1 MPDEASRIEE
11 DVDARARRA
20 GIAELFTDIWGNQHA
35 VPRETKEALIA
46 ALGEPPS
53 SDAPPLLLVRA
64 ERGTALEIAGA
75 ASARLFREDG
85 GSGELTV
92 EDGRI
97 ALPPLPMGYHRLAV
111 RLADRRIEMPL
122 LAAPERCYLPP
133 ALRGDGRVWG
143 LAVQLYALRS
153 PHNWGIGDFSDLADL
168 ARRVAAFGVDCI
180 GVNPLHASF
189 PDKPEHFSPYAPS
202 NRLFLNYLYLDVT
215 QIEGFDSSIAARAHT
230 DTPEFRE
237 RLAALRA
244 SRLVDYEGV
253 AALKRPMLEL
263 LFQNFASEGD
273 ASAFERYRARLGET
287 LQRHA
292 LFEALSEHFREGPE
306 PLHWWGAWPE
316 PYRDPA
322 SQETCAFAESHAE
335 RVRFFAWLQWHCERQ
350 LAAAQEAARRAG
362 MAIGLYRDLAVG
374 ADLAGAE
381 IWLEPDRY
389 VRAVAVGA
397 PPDGYNL
404 AGQNWGLPPLNPLQ
418 LQATGGRAFA
428 ELVRA
433 NMAHAGALRIDHALG
448 LARLFHIPRPQGPKH
463 GAYVAYPMDA
473 LIAVLKIESHRRRCL
488 VVGEDLGTVPEG
500 FSEKLMQAGIFSYRL
515 LLFEQEP
522 DGAMKPPE
530 RYPPFA
536 LVTASTHDLPTLT
549 GWWRGG
555 DIALRQSLG
564 LYPDEEV
571 AARERGSR
579 DQDRWRVI
587 EALKRQSLIP
597 PDADLSEPPLDAM
610 HRYLARTPSK
620 LMMVQM
626 EDVLGLVAQA
636 NLPGTSTEH
645 PNWRRRL
652 PLMIDSLVAPD
663 GPIAALAAGLAEE
676 RPRRAS
682 DRMVVACPRATY
694 RLQLHEHFTFD
705 DAARI
710 VPYLAALG
718 VSHLYV
724 SSYLAARPGSLH
736 GYDII
741 DHTRF
746 NPELGGEAG
755 FQRFLAALDAA
766 DMGHI
771 LDFVPNHM
779 GVGGADNGWWL
790 EVLEW
795 GPLAPSAAFFDI
807 DWRPRQGNDTGKLIL
822 PILGRQ
828 YGEELEDGH
837 LVLRFD
843 AHAGS
848 FAIWYFTHLLP
859 ICPTS
864 YAELLEVALA
874 NLVEARAEEPAVIEL
889 TSLIGDFRAL
899 DSEPDR
905 TRLPGESVGLKR
917 RLADLAHRFEALAKA
932 IEQALGLFNGEKG
945 KPPSFA
951 ALDRIHEAQCYR
963 AAFWRVAAD
972 EINYRRFFDI
982 NDLAG
987 LRMEN
992 PELFERAHRLVLA
1005 LVDQSKLY
1013 GLRIDHIDGLA
1024 DPAGYCRQLRLE
1036 IGPDLPIYVEKIL
1049 APHESLRPWP
1059 IDGSTGYEF
1068 LNQLN
1073 GLFVAQA
1080 GERSLDR
1087 LYRRFTGRR
1096 ASFEEELVAAK
1107 RQVLETTMASE
1118 LRTLGLDAKRLAD
1131 SDWRTRDYTIQ
1142 GLRQA
1147 LADMIAWF
1155 PVYRTYVTPGAVAA
1169 EDRHYVEWAVARAA
1183 KRSTLADGSVYEFLR
1198 DALLLELAEKRG
1210 GSFSESIA
1218 ERVVTKFQQLSGPVM
1233 AKGAEDTA
1241 FYRYTRL
1248 LSLNEVGGDPGR
1260 FGNSAAAFHRQNAE
1274 RAANTPRTMLAT
1286 ATHDTKRGELVRM
1299 RLDLL
1304 SEMPRE
1310 WGNHMVRWARIN
1322 RTRRREIEGWL
1333 APTANDEYLLYQT
1346 LLGSWPIALM
1356 GDSPP
1361 APDAMAP
1368 YVERILVYMTKALR
1382 EAKESTSW
1390 NLPNEA
1396 YEQAVA
1402 DFVRGVL
1409 DTSRPNLFLADFM
1422 PLQRSVAALGMIN
1435 DLSQTAL
1442 KLTLPGVPD
1451 LYQGSE
1457 FWDLS
1462 LVDPDNRRPV
1472 DYASRM
1478 EALADPRPI
1487 ETLLA
1492 DWTDGRVKQR
1502 LISALL
1508 ALRAA
1513 EPDLF
1518 EHGDYQ
1524 PLTATGARAEHVFA
1538 FARRQGDKLLVVAV
1552 PVLIGTLARDG
1563 ALEDHALWGDTALEL
1578 AAAGPWLE
1586 TLTQTEHAGE
1596 RLLLAPLFTHFPQL
1610 ALLGVAR

>member
-1 MPDEASRIEE
+1 MPDEGSRLSDDLE
-11 DVDARARRA
+11 ARARRA
-20 GIAELFTDIWGNQHA
+20 GIAEFFTDIWGNRHA
-35 VPRETKEALIA
+35 VPSETKEALIA
-46 ALGEPPS
+46 ALGEPPPG
-53 SDAPPLLLVRA
+53 PPSLLLVRA
-64 ERGTALEIAGA
+64 ERGTTIDIEGI
-75 ASARLFREDG
+75 ASARLLREDG
-85 GSGELTV
+85 GSGELPV
-92 EDGRI
+92 ENGRI
-97 ALPPLPMGYHRLAV
+97 ALPPLPMGYHRLAL
-111 RLADRRIEMPL
+111 RLADHRIEAVL

-133 ALRGDGRVWG
+133 AMRGDGRVWG

-168 ARRVAAFGVDCI
+168 ARRTAAFGVDCI
-180 GVNPLHASF
+180 GVNPLHALF
-189 PDKPEHFSPYAPS
+189 PEKPEQFSPYAPS
-202 NRLFLNYLYLDVT
+202 SRLFLNYLYLDVT
-215 QIEGFDSSIAARAHT
+215 QIEGFDRSTAARAHT
-230 DTPEFRE
+230 DNPEFRE

-244 SRLVDYEGV
+244 APLVDYDGV
-253 AALKRPMLEL
+253 AALKRPVLEL
-263 LFQNFASEGD
+263 LFQHFESDGD
-273 ASAFERYRARLGET
+273 ASGFTRFRARMGEA
-287 LQRHA
+287 LHRHA
-292 LFEALSEHFREGPE
+292 LFEALSEHFRGTPE
-306 PLHWWGAWPE
+306 PRHWWGDWPE

-322 SQETCAFAESHAE
+322 SAESCAFAEAHGQ
-335 RVRFFAWLQWHCERQ
+335 RVRFFAWLQFHCERQ
-350 LAAAQEAARRAG
+350 LAAAQEAAKRAG

-381 IWLEPDRY
+381 IWLEPERY
-389 VRAVAVGA
+389 ARGISVGA
-397 PPDGYNL
+397 PPDAYNL
-404 AGQNWGLPPLNPLQ
+404 AGQNWGLPPLNPLV
-418 LQATGGRAFA
+418 LQATGGRPFA

-448 LARLFHIPRPQGPKH
+448 LARLFHIPRPHGPKD
-463 GAYVAYPMDA
+463 GAYVSYPMEA
-473 LIAVLKIESHRRRCL
+473 LLAVLKIESHRRRCL

-500 FSEKLMQAGIFSYRL
+500 FSDTLMQAGIFSYRV
-515 LLFEQEP
+515 LLFQREA
-522 DGAMKPPE
+522 DGAFAPPN
-530 RYPPFA
+530 RYPPAA
-536 LVTASTHDLPTLT
+536 LVTASTHDLPTLV
-549 GWWRGG
+549 GWWRGA
-555 DIALRQSLG
+555 DIELRQTLG
-564 LYPDEEV
+564 LYPDEDS
-571 AARERGSR
+571 AAR
-579 DQDRWRVI
+579 DRAGREGDRLRLI
-587 EALKRQSLIP
+587 EALKREGLIESASTP
-597 PDADLSEPPLDAM
+597 SEPPLAAM
-610 HRYLARTPSK
+610 QRFLARSPSK
-620 LMMVQM
+620 LMMVQI
-626 EDVLGLVAQA
+626 EDVLGLVEQA

-652 PLMIDSLVAPD
+652 PLMIDSLVAADSP
-663 GPIAALAAGLAEE
+663 LADLAGSLVAE
-676 RPRRAS
+676 RPRVWQRQP
-682 DRMVVACPRATY
+682 VAATPRATY

-705 DAARI
+705 DAAKI
-710 VPYLAALG
+710 VPYLASLG
-718 VSHLYV
+718 ISHVYT
-724 SSYLAARPGSLH
+724 SPYLAARPGSVH

-741 DHTRF
+741 DHARF

-755 FQRFLAALDAA
+755 FQRFLAALDA
-766 DMGHI
+766 DCMGHI

-807 DWRPRQGNDTGKLIL
+807 DWRPRQGNEAGKLIL

-828 YGEELEDGH
+828 YGEELEAGT
-837 LVLRFD
+837 LMLRFD
-843 AHAGS
+843 RHAGS
-848 FAIWYFTHLLP
+848 FAIWYFDHLLP
-859 ICPTS
+859 IRPTS
-864 YAELLEVALA
+864 YAELLDVALA
-874 NLVEARAEEPAVIEL
+874 NLVESRATEQAIVEL
-889 TSLIGDFRAL
+889 TGLAGDFRAL
-899 DSEPDR
+899 SAEPDR

-917 RLADLAHRFEALAKA
+917 RLAELAGRFDELHQA
-932 IEQALGLFNGEKG
+932 IEQALGLFNGETG
-945 KPPSFA
+945 KPATFA
-951 ALDRIHEAQCYR
+951 ALDRLLDAQCYR
-963 AAFWRVAAD
+963 VAFWRVAAD

-987 LRMEN
+987 LRMED
-992 PELFERAHRLVLA
+992 PELFERAHRLVLT
-1005 LVDQSKLY
+1005 LIDQSKLY

-1024 DPAGYCRQLRLE
+1024 DPAGYCRQLRHE
-1036 IGPDLPIYVEKIL
+1036 IGPDLPLYVEKIL

-1073 GLFVAQA
+1073 GLFIAQS

-1087 LYRRFTGRR
+1087 LYRRYTGRR

-1142 GLRQA
+1142 VLRQA
-1147 LADMIAWF
+1147 LADIIAWF
-1155 PVYRTYVTPGAVAA
+1155 PVYRAYVTPGAVAA

-1183 KRSTLADGSVYEFLR
+1183 KRSTLADRGIYDFLR
-1198 DALLLELAEKRG
+1198 DALLLELGEKRG

-1260 FGNSAAAFHRQNAE
+1260 FGGSAASFHHQNAE
-1274 RAANTPRTMLAT
+1274 RCQNAPRTLLAT
-1286 ATHDTKRGELVRM
+1286 ATHDTKRGEQVRL

-1304 SEMPRE
+1304 SEMPRD
-1310 WGNHMVRWARIN
+1310 WGLHVVRWTRLN
-1322 RTRRREIEGWL
+1322 RSRRHEIDGAP
-1333 APTANDEYLLYQT
+1333 APTPNDEYLLYQT

-1361 APDAMAP
+1361 APEPMTP
-1368 YVERILVYMTKALR
+1368 YVERIIAYMTKAMR

-1396 YEQAVA
+1396 YEEAVA

-1451 LYQGSE
+1451 IYQGSE
-1457 FWDLS
+1457 LWDLS

-1472 DYASRM
+1472 DYAARKDGLDD
-1478 EALADPRPI
+1478 ARPI
-1487 ETLLA
+1487 EALLA

-1502 LISALL
+1502 LIRTLL

-1513 EPDLF
+1513 RPELF
-1518 EHGDYQ
+1518 ERGDYQ

-1538 FARRQGDKLLVVAV
+1538 YMRRCGDSVLVVAV
-1552 PVLIGTLARDG
+1552 PILIGTLARDG
-1563 ALEDHALWGDTALEL
+1563 TLDELALWGDTALEL
-1578 AAAGPWLE
+1578 PAAGPWHE
-1586 TLTQTEHAGE
+1586 QLTQAVHHGRQLA
-1596 RLLLAPLFTHFPQL
+1596 LAPLFARFPQAVLL
-1610 ALLGVAR
+1610 AEAG